1 VSTKRSAGRHACTA
15 QSSIASCFGNGNQP
29 YADDASA
36 GHVHDEHDDDP
47 PAPQDTKAK
56 MIGERIETIL
66 KGAIVLGTLAALMA
80 WASGCSRFRPNTVD
94 YTPRQATVSGLA

>member
-1 VSTKRSAGRHACTA
+1 
-15 QSSIASCFGNGNQP
+15 
-29 YADDASA
+29 
-36 GHVHDEHDDDP
+36 
-47 PAPQDTKAK
+47 